1 MKRSLYARLSA
12 MMFLFYVAAGVT
24 IPILSLYMHSVLRFT
39 GMQIGMVLSL
49 SMLSAVTAPLI
60 GSFIADRVLPAESV
74 LGVTQIGAGICI
86 FFIASQDSFRPFFLM
101 YAVYQLLFGPGVALT
116 NAVVFHHSPNARR
129 QFGGVRLWGTAGWI
143 TAAWF
148 FSLFW
153 LGSAGGALGDAL
165 IFSGAVSI
173 VLGLFAF
180 TLSPSVKKPPRRRE
194 LVPRAAI
201 RLMMNPQLSIA
212 VLAGV
217 VVQLVDKYY
226 YFGAAPYLKS
236 LGFAESAIMPAM
248 SLGQA
253 TEIVAMLLLGI
264 LLTRFGFR
272 KVMFLGIL
280 MELGRFSC
288 FIFGAGK
295 VSALM
300 GIFFHG
306 PAFAFFFAAAFIF
319 IDSFAD
325 TESRAGIQQLFN
337 VMTIGIGNFLG
348 SILAGFVFERAA
360 IAGGAGSSAAGAVV
374 SAAGGAGTAGAGNM
388 AEAAGTSGLA
398 AGTPSI
404 SAAVNYRFFWS
415 VPAVLVVIVLAILF
429 FWAVR
434 RRILSD

>member
-1 MKRSLYARLSA
+1 

-24 IPILSLYMHSVLRFT
+24 IPILSLYMHSVLGFS

-49 SMLSAVTAPLI
+49 SMLSAVAAPLI
-60 GSFIADRVLPAESV
+60 GSFIADRLLPAESV
-74 LGVTQIGAGICI
+74 LGATQLGGGICML
-86 FFIASQDSFRPFFLM
+86 FIAQQEAFWPFFVLF
-101 YAVYQLLFGPGVALT
+101 AVYELLFGPGVALS
-116 NAVVFHHSPNARR
+116 NAVVFHHAPDARR

-143 TAAWF
+143 AAAWF

-153 LGSAGGALGDAL
+153 LGTAGGVLGDAL
-165 IFSGAVSI
+165 YFSGAVSI
-173 VLGLFAF
+173 LLGLFAF

-194 LVPRAAI
+194 MVPRAAL
-201 RLMMNPQLSIA
+201 RLMMKPQLSIA

-217 VVQLVDKYY
+217 VIQLVDRYY

-253 TEIVAMLLLGI
+253 TEIVAMLLLGV
-264 LLTRFGFR
+264 LLARFGFR

-280 MELGRFSC
+280 MELGRFSF
-288 FIFGAGK
+288 FIFGTTRL
-295 VSALM
+295 SALM

-325 TESRAGIQQLFN
+325 TESRSGIQQLFN
-337 VMTIGIGNFLG
+337 VMTIGLGNFLG

-360 IAGGAGSSAAGAVV
+360 LPAGAGPSASGIAAAGAAGAGSLAGAAGA
-374 SAAGGAGTAGAGNM
+374 SALPAGVDY
-388 AEAAGTSGLA
+388 
-398 AGTPSI
+398 P
-404 SAAVNYRFFWS
+404 FFWS
-415 VPAVLVVIVLAILF
+415 IPAVLVVIALAILIAG
-429 FWAVR
+429 AVR
-434 RRILSD
+434 RRSAAD

>member
-1 MKRSLYARLSA
+1 MEKSLYARLSA

-24 IPILSLYMHSVLRFT
+24 IPILSLYMHSVLGFT

-49 SMLSAVTAPLI
+49 SMLSAVAAPLL

-74 LGVTQIGAGICI
+74 LGVTQIAGGIFM
-86 FFIASQDSFRPFFLM
+86 FFIALQDSFWPFFSLF
-101 YAVYQLLFGPGVALT
+101 AVYQLLFGPGVALT
-116 NAVVFHHSPNARR
+116 NAVVFHHAPDARR

-143 TAAWF
+143 AAAWF

-153 LGSAGGALGDAL
+153 LGTAGGALGDAL
-165 IFSGAVSI
+165 YFSGAVS
-173 VLGLFAF
+173 VFLGLFAF
-180 TLSPSVKKPPRRRE
+180 TLSPSMKKPPRRRE
-194 LVPRAAI
+194 LVPRAAL
-201 RLMMNPQLSIA
+201 RLMMKPQLSIA

-236 LGFAESAIMPAM
+236 LGFADSVIMPAM

-253 TEIVAMLLLGI
+253 TEIVAMLLLGM
-264 LLTRFGFR
+264 LLARFGFR

-288 FIFGAGK
+288 FIFGTTRL
-295 VSALM
+295 SALM

-325 TESRAGIQQLFN
+325 TESRAGIQQLYN

-360 IAGGAGSSAAGAVV
+360 FAGG
-374 SAAGGAGTAGAGNM
+374 
-388 AEAAGTSGLA
+388 SGLA
-398 AGTPSI
+398 AP
-404 SAAVNYRFFWS
+404 ALRVAVNYRFFWS
-415 VPAVLVVIVLAILF
+415 VPAVLVVIALVILVIG
-429 FWAVR
+429 AVR
-434 RRILSD
+434 RRPAAQ